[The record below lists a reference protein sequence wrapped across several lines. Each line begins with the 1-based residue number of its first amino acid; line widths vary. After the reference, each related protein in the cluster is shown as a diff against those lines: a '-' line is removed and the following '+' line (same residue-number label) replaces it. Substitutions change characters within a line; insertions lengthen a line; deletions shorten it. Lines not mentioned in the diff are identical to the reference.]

1 MPKLIPEETKRRAR
15 ELRRQGVSVNAI
27 ATQLG
32 LAKSTVSLL
41 VRDIP
46 LTEAQQVALDL
57 ANPVRNRRIGQLAWS
72 RKNRDRRRTAQLMG
86 RKLAELGD
94 PDYTAGVMLY
104 WAEGAKARNQAN
116 IANSDPELLRLWL
129 GWLDRWYMDPA
140 EHARLSV
147 NCHLGN
153 GLELREIE
161 DWWLEQ
167 LGLPRACLRKSVV
180 NRPSSASKGVRKP
193 LLHGTAHV
201 AVHSTFL
208 IQSIY
213 GAIQEIGGFERP
225 EWLDL
230 GVAAPAPAA

>member
-1 MPKLIPEETKRRAR
+1 MPRLLPDEKKEQAR
-15 ELRRQGVSVNAI
+15 ELRRQGVSINGI

-32 LAKSTVSLL
+32 MAKSTVSLL

-72 RKNRDRRRTAQLMG
+72 RKNRDRRRMAQLMG

-94 PDYTAGVMLY
+94 ADYAAGVMLY
-104 WAEGAKARNQAN
+104 WAEGTKDRNHAR
-116 IANSDPELLRLWL
+116 IANSDPELLRMWL
-129 GWLDRWYMDPA
+129 GWLDRWYVDPR

-147 NCHLGN
+147 NCFLGN
-153 GLELREIE
+153 GLELAEIE
-161 DWWLEQ
+161 NWWLEQ
-167 LGLPRACLRKSVV
+167 LELPRECLRKSVV
-180 NRPSSASKGVRKP
+180 NRPSAASKGVRKRLP
-193 LLHGTAHV
+193 YGTAHV
-201 AVHSTFL
+201 TVHSTFL
-208 IQSIY
+208 VQSIF

-230 GVAAPAPAA
+230 GVALPAPAA